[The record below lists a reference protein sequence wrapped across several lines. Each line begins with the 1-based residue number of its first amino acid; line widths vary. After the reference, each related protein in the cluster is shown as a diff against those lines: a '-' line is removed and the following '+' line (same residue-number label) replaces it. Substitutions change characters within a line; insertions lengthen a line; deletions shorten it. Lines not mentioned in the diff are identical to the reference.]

1 MNTITKGIIMF
12 KNILSVI
19 GGIVLLAV
27 AYMAINFGGMMSK
40 VSSLHPDAMGHYMD
54 MFKKVLETGNSA
66 DAMIRKVK
74 INDDVSTDE
83 AIDIMREIATDNNFL
98 VVGDAKM
105 SIKSSIKDPGG
116 KRYIRILSFCA
127 PSIAEQFIGYSEA
140 FGAFM
145 PCRILIVEDDE
156 GNRWLY
162 TMSMEL
168 MLYGGKALPPE
179 MIEMALKVR
188 GLMYGMMDAAA
199 VDGEYDFEENKYGE
213 SN

>member
-1 MNTITKGIIMF
+1 ML
-12 KNILSVI
+12 KNILSAI
-19 GGIVLLAV
+19 GAIALIALV
-27 AYMAINFGGMMSK
+27 YMMVSFGGMMSK
-40 VSSLHPDAMGHYMD
+40 VSSLHPDAMGYYMD
-54 MFKKVLETGNSA
+54 MFEKVLETGNSA
-66 DAMIRKVK
+66 EAMVRKVK
-74 INDDVSTDE
+74 INDDVSTED
-83 AIDIMREIATDNNFL
+83 AIENMRSIAEENNFL

-105 SIKSSIKDPGG
+105 SIKSSIKAPDG

-127 PSIAEQFIGYSEA
+127 PAIAEKFIGYSEA

-168 MLYGGKALPPE
+168 MLYGGKPLPAD
-179 MIEMALKVR
+179 MLEMAERVR

-199 VDGEYDFEENKYGE
+199 TDGDYEEK
-213 SN
+213 

>member
-1 MNTITKGIIMF
+1 MF

-19 GGIVLLAV
+19 GGLVLLAV
-27 AYMAINFGGMMSK
+27 VYVVISFGGSIGK
-40 VSSLHPDAMGHYMD
+40 VSSLHPDAMGHYMT
-54 MFKKVLETGNSA
+54 MFKKVLETGSSA

-74 INDDVSTDE
+74 INDDVSTED
-83 AIDIMREIATDNNFL
+83 AIDSMREIATDNNFL

-127 PSIAEQFIGYSEA
+127 PSVAEQFIAYSEA

-168 MLYGGKALPPE
+168 MLYGGKPLPDN
-179 MIEMALKVR
+179 MMEMALKVR

-199 VDGEYDFEENKYGE
+199 TDGEYEPTE
-213 SN
+213 

>member
-1 MNTITKGIIMF
+1 MLK
-12 KNILSVI
+12 KILSAI
-19 GGIVLLAV
+19 GAITVVGAV
-27 AYMAINFGGMMSK
+27 VGYLTIGSK
-40 VSSLHPDAMGHYMD
+40 VGSLHPDAMGHYMT
-54 MFKKVLETGNSA
+54 MFGKVLETGNSA
-66 DAMIRKVK
+66 EAMIRKVR
-74 INDDVSTDE
+74 INDDITTED
-83 AIDIMREIATDNNFL
+83 AIDTMTGIAEENNFL

-127 PSIAEQFIGYSEA
+127 PSIAEKFIGYSES

-162 TMSMEL
+162 TMAMEL
-168 MLYGGKALPPE
+168 MLYGGKPLPDD
-179 MIEMALKVR
+179 MLKMAETVR

-199 VDGEYDFEENKYGE
+199 TGDDYEPEEE
-213 SN
+213 D

>member
-1 MNTITKGIIMF
+1 MF

-19 GGIVLLAV
+19 GGITLVVVAFLA
-27 AYMAINFGGMMSK
+27 ISFGGMIGK

-54 MFKKVLETGNSA
+54 MFEKVLETGNSA
-66 DAMIRKVK
+66 DAMIRKVR
-74 INDDVSTDE
+74 INDDVTTED
-83 AIDIMREIATDNNFL
+83 AIDNMRGIAGDNNFL

-105 SIKSSIKDPGG
+105 SIKSSIKEGG

-168 MLYGGKALPPE
+168 MLYGGKPLPDD
-179 MIEMALKVR
+179 MIKMALKVR

-199 VDGEYDFEENKYGE
+199 TDGDYEPEEI
-213 SN
+213 

>member
-1 MNTITKGIIMF
+1 ML
-12 KNILSVI
+12 KNILSTI
-19 GGIVLLAV
+19 GAIALIALV
-27 AYMAINFGGMMSK
+27 YMVVNFGGMISK
-40 VSSLHPDAMGHYMD
+40 ASSLHPDAMGHYMA

-66 DAMIRKVK
+66 EAMIRKVK
-74 INDDVSTDE
+74 IDDKVSTDD
-83 AIDIMREIATDNNFL
+83 AIETMRSIAEENNFL

-105 SIKSSIKDPGG
+105 SIKSSIKTPGG

-127 PSIAEQFIGYSEA
+127 PSIAEKFIGYSEA

-162 TMSMEL
+162 TMAMEL
-168 MLYGGKALPPE
+168 MLYGGKPLPDD
-179 MIEMALKVR
+179 MLKMAEEVR

-199 VDGEYDFEENKYGE
+199 TDGDYEAQ
-213 SN
+213 

>member
-1 MNTITKGIIMF
+1 ML
-12 KNILSVI
+12 KNILSIV
-19 GGIVLLAV
+19 GGLALIAV
-27 AYMAINFGGMMSK
+27 AYLAINFGGMMGK
-40 VSSLHPDAMGHYMD
+40 VSSLHPDAMGHYMT
-54 MFKKVLETGNSA
+54 MFEKVLETGNSA
-66 DAMIRKVK
+66 EAMVRKVR
-74 INDDVSTDE
+74 INDDVTTDD
-83 AIDIMREIATDNNFL
+83 AIDTMKDIAGDNNFL

-105 SIKSSIKDPGG
+105 SIKSSIKDPDG

-127 PSIAEQFIGYSEA
+127 PSIAEKFIGYSEA

-168 MLYGGKALPPE
+168 MLYGGKPLPDD
-179 MIEMALKVR
+179 MLKMAETVR

-199 VDGEYDFEENKYGE
+199 TGDDYEPEDAE
-213 SN
+213 

>member
-1 MNTITKGIIMF
+1 ML
-12 KNILSVI
+12 KNILSII
-19 GGIVLLAV
+19 GGIALLVVVYAI
-27 AYMAINFGGMMSK
+27 INFGGMMGK
-40 VSSLHPDAMGHYMD
+40 ASSLHPDAMGYYMD
-54 MFKKVLETGNSA
+54 MFKKVLDTGSSA
-66 DAMIRKVK
+66 DAMIRKVR
-74 INDDVSTDE
+74 INDDVTTED
-83 AIDIMREIATDNNFL
+83 AIDNMRDIAGDNNFL

-105 SIKSSIKDPGG
+105 SINSSIKTGG

-127 PSIAEQFIGYSEA
+127 PSIAEQFIGYTEA

-168 MLYGGKALPPE
+168 MIYGGKPLPPE
-179 MIEMALKVR
+179 MMEMALKVR

-199 VDGEYDFEENKYGE
+199 TDGDYEPAE
-213 SN
+213 

>member
-1 MNTITKGIIMF
+1 ML
-12 KNILSVI
+12 KNILSAIGAIAVI
-19 GGIVLLAV
+19 AV
-27 AYMAINFGGMMSK
+27 VYMMVNFGGMISGA
-40 VSSLHPDAMGHYMD
+40 SSLHPDAMGYYMD
-54 MFKKVLETGNSA
+54 MFDKVVKTGNSA
-66 DAMIRKVK
+66 EAMVRKVK
-74 INDDVSTDE
+74 INDDVSTDD
-83 AIDIMREIATDNNFL
+83 AIENMRGIAEENNFL

-105 SIKSSIKDPGG
+105 SIKSSIKAPGG

-127 PSIAEQFIGYSEA
+127 PSIAEKFIGYSEA

-168 MLYGGKALPPE
+168 MLYGGKPLPDD
-179 MIEMALKVR
+179 MLEMAETVR

-199 VDGEYDFEENKYGE
+199 TDGEYEPEEAE
-213 SN
+213 

>member
-1 MNTITKGIIMF
+1 ML
-12 KNILSVI
+12 KNILSII
-19 GGIVLLAV
+19 GGIALIAV
-27 AYMAINFGGMMSK
+27 AYLAINFGGMASK
-40 VSSLHPDAMGHYMD
+40 VSTLHPDAMGYYMD
-54 MFKKVLETGNSA
+54 MFKKVLETGSSA
-66 DAMIRKVK
+66 DAMVRKVR
-74 INDDVSTDE
+74 INDDVSTVD
-83 AIDIMREIATDNNFL
+83 AIENMKGIAGDNNFL

-127 PSIAEQFIGYSEA
+127 PSEKFIGYSEA
-140 FGAFM
+140 FGSFM

-168 MLYGGKALPPE
+168 MLYGGKPLPPE
-179 MIEMALKVR
+179 MMKMALKVR

-199 VDGEYDFEENKYGE
+199 TDGDYEPEEL
-213 SN
+213 

>member
-1 MNTITKGIIMF
+1 MF
-12 KNILSVI
+12 KNILSVV
-19 GGIVLLAV
+19 GGITLVVVAFLA
-27 AYMAINFGGMMSK
+27 ISFGGMIGK
-40 VSSLHPDAMGHYMD
+40 VSSLHPDAMGHYMN
-54 MFKKVLETGNSA
+54 MFEKVLETGNSA
-66 DAMIRKVK
+66 DAMIRKVR
-74 INDDVSTDE
+74 INDDVTTED
-83 AIDIMREIATDNNFL
+83 AIDNMRGIAGDNNFL

-105 SIKSSIKDPGG
+105 SIKSSIKEGG

-168 MLYGGKALPPE
+168 MLYGGKPLPE
-179 MIEMALKVR
+179 DMMVMALKVKN
-188 GLMYGMMDAAA
+188 LMYGMMDASAT
-199 VDGEYDFEENKYGE
+199 DGDYEPEEI
-213 SN
+213 

>member
-1 MNTITKGIIMF
+1 MIKT
-12 KNILSVI
+12 ILSAI
-19 GGIVLLAV
+19 GGITIVVV
-27 AYMAINFGGMMSK
+27 AYLAITLGGKTSA
-40 VSSLHPDAMGHYMD
+40 LHPDAMGHYMS
-54 MFKKVLETGNSA
+54 MFNKVLDTGSSA
-66 DAMIRKVK
+66 EAMVRKVK
-74 INDDVSTDE
+74 INDDVETDDVVDNLKGM
-83 AIDIMREIATDNNFL
+83 AGDNNFL

-105 SIKSSIKDPGG
+105 SIKSSIKEGG

-127 PSIAEQFIGYSEA
+127 PSVAEEFIAYNES

-156 GNRWLY
+156 GNRWLQ

-168 MLYGGKALPPE
+168 MLYGGKPLPDD
-179 MIEMALKVR
+179 MLKMALRVR

-199 VDGEYDFEENKYGE
+199 EDGDYDPDENNYGE

>member
-1 MNTITKGIIMF
+1 MF
-12 KNILSVI
+12 KNILSIV
-19 GGIVLLAV
+19 GGITLVAV
-27 AYMAINFGGMMSK
+27 AYVAINFGGMVGK

-66 DAMIRKVK
+66 DAMVRKIK
-74 INDDVSTDE
+74 INDNVSTDD
-83 AIDIMREIATDNNFL
+83 AIETMREIAGDNNFL

-105 SIKSSIKDPGG
+105 AITSSIKDKDG

-168 MLYGGKALPPE
+168 MLYGGKPLPPE
-179 MIEMALKVR
+179 MIAMALKVR

-199 VDGEYDFEENKYGE
+199 TDGEYEPEEG
-213 SN
+213 

>member
-1 MNTITKGIIMF
+1 ML

-19 GGIVLLAV
+19 GGIAV
-27 AYMAINFGGMMSK
+27 IAIAYMVINFGGMMGK
-40 VSSLHPDAMGHYMD
+40 VSKLHPDAMGYYMD
-54 MFKKVLETGNSA
+54 MFKKVLDTGSSA
-66 DAMIRKVK
+66 DAMIRKVR
-74 INDDVSTDE
+74 INDDVTTED
-83 AIDIMREIATDNNFL
+83 AIDNMRGIAGDNNFL

-105 SIKSSIKDPGG
+105 SIKSSIKLEGG

-168 MLYGGKALPPE
+168 MLYGGKPLPPE
-179 MIEMALKVR
+179 MMEMALKVR

-199 VDGEYDFEENKYGE
+199 TDEDYEPEEE
-213 SN
+213 